1 MFIIAN
7 QQPPADNDGDSIG
20 TGSVSSSDPHPRGH
34 GQHFTHGHG
43 HGGMMGHGLG
53 PGQDLPLDSLSSR
66 SFSTDSHDSRFVKL
80 WSENMH
86 LDTPGGATPGGGG
99 GGVGGIYNRDVMVFG
114 HGSGGGIGATTGH
127 HALNGLCAHPAY
139 TTGQGFP
146 TPLMMGGKST
156 VVQKTII
163 GSLTL
168 LESNFYPLIIIII
181 IIIIII
187 LSINQPYFLTG
198 S

>member
-1 MFIIAN
+1 
-7 QQPPADNDGDSIG
+7 
-20 TGSVSSSDPHPRGH
+20 
-34 GQHFTHGHG
+34 
-43 HGGMMGHGLG
+43 MGHGLG

-86 LDTPGGATPGGGG
+86 LDTPGGDLLGGTTGGGG
-99 GGVGGIYNRDVMVFG
+99 GGGGGIYNRDVMVFG

-168 LESNFYPLIIIII
+168 LESNSYPL
-181 IIIIII
+181 IIII